1 MADEFAG
8 MDAIAT
14 EYHARGGQ
22 PGLVYGIIRDGRLV
36 HVRGLGERFTG
47 GPAPDQDTVFRIAS
61 MTKSFTASAVLLLRD
76 EGALALD
83 DPAADYVP
91 ALGGLRPPP
100 DSPPVTIRRL
110 LTMTAGFPTDDPWG
124 DRQQGLPLADF
135 ATLLAGG
142 VSFAWPPG
150 TRFEYSNLGYAILG
164 LVVAAASGR
173 DYAEFVRD
181 RLLVPLGMTRTG
193 YHEREFSP
201 DQLARGHRR
210 SGQEWEAVAA
220 DPYGAFA
227 PMGGVFTCVS
237 DLARWVSGFLSSFGP
252 SQRGSAHPLCV
263 ASRME
268 MQSPQVT
275 IPPAATVPLPG
286 GHRLTAPEVGGYGF
300 GLFIDFDPALGAIV
314 QHAGGYPG
322 FGSIMCWHPGTGVGV
337 IALAN
342 STYAGPSR
350 LAGSLLTMAASEVP
364 VPARAGGGRPGQLF
378 RAAGGPWRATLAA
391 QRDVMGLLVRW
402 DDATAARLFTP
413 NVAQDEP
420 FPDRRAKIATLG
432 ERIGEFTVADR
443 AAEFDSPAHC
453 RWWIQGERGVPVA
466 VSILLTPERQP
477 RVQALTLALP
487 PAADS
492 PLATAM
498 AAVVSVLN
506 GDSGALPPAQCAQS
520 LDRQLLSR
528 RLRMAGVWA
537 GRCVPFA
544 FRGGNGETSAT
555 VELDGEHARLTLTIA
570 TAGAGLI
577 QQADIALGP

>member
-1 MADEFAG
+1 VSGEFTAL
-8 MDAIAT
+8 DAAVA
-14 EYHARGGQ
+14 EYHARGDQ
-22 PGLVYGIIRDGRLV
+22 PALVYGIVRDGRLV
-36 HVRGLGERFTG
+36 HARGLGERFIG

-61 MTKSFTASAVLLLRD
+61 MTKSFTAAAVLLLRD

-91 ALGGLRPPP
+91 GLRSLRPPP
-100 DSPPVTIRRL
+100 DSPPITIRRL

-135 ATLLAGG
+135 AALLAGG
-142 VSFAWPPG
+142 LSFAWPPG

-173 DYAEFVRD
+173 EYAEFVRD
-181 RLLVPLGMTRTG
+181 RLLVPLEMTRTG

-210 SGQEWEAVAA
+210 RGQDWEELAA

-237 DLARWVSGFLSSFGP
+237 DLARWVSGFLGSFGP
-252 SQRGSAHPLCV
+252 SQQGTAHPLCV

-275 IPPAATVPLPG
+275 IPPAATVSLPG
-286 GHRLTAPEVGGYGF
+286 GHRLTAPETGGYGF
-300 GLFIDFDPALGAIV
+300 GLFIDFDPALGIIV

-350 LAGSLLTMAASEVP
+350 LAGSLLARAAGEVP
-364 VPARAGGGRPGQLF
+364 VPAGTGGGRPGHLF
-378 RAAGGPWRATLAA
+378 RAAGGPWQATMAA
-391 QRDVMGLLVRW
+391 QRDVMGLLMKW

-413 NVAQDEP
+413 NIAQDEP

-432 ERIGEFTVADR
+432 ERIGAFTVADR

-498 AAVVSVLN
+498 AAVICVLN
-506 GDSGALPPAQCAQS
+506 GDCGALPPAQCAPS
-520 LDRQLLSR
+520 LDGQVLSR
-528 RLRMAGVWA
+528 RLRMAGAWA

-544 FRGGNGETSAT
+544 FRGGDGETSAT

-570 TAGAGLI
+570 TAADGLI
-577 QQADIALGP
+577 QQADVALGP